1 MAFIDLFCFLCYQN
15 LEQENLRQCCLRLA
29 GLCFVT
35 GEVWW
40 ILHHT
45 GYFPDCDQCDLVN
58 QLNVYNFRLHSS
70 PGELSPSHLL
80 RKSPSP
86 ASTVNCSKVSIS
98 LLVKGSCQIA
108 QSLCLNQITLTCV
121 FVRECVKYCQLPGSS
136 SRISSLIYG
145 GISSSPKGLFLRLRR
160 L

>member
-1 MAFIDLFCFLCYQN
+1 MTMLSRTSWLVLCHWGGLVGSASHRLFSDY
-15 LEQENLRQCCLRLA
+15 
-29 GLCFVT
+29 
-35 GEVWW
+35 
-40 ILHHT
+40 
-45 GYFPDCDQCDLVN
+45 DQCDLVN

-86 ASTVNCSKVSIS
+86 ALTANCSKVSKQQFT

-108 QSLCLNQITLTCV
+108 QSLRLNQVTLTCV

-145 GISSSPKGLFLRLRR
+145 GISSSPKELFLRLRR